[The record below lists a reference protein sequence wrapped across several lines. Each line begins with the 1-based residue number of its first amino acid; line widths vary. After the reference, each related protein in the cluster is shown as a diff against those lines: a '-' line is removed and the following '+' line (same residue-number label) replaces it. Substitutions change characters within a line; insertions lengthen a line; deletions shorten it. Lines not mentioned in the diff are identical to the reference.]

1 MTRHPHHFKISFAL
15 AIAAGSWG
23 IYWLP
28 QRILED
34 GGLTGGW
41 GTISQ
46 MAVGILILS
55 PVAIWRVI
63 KGIVLFIYNRFFKK
77 KKKQCECQNKK
88 EKKYPHKRTG
98 SYNDYGYK
106 AKSGRV
112 YS

>member
-1 MTRHPHHFKISFAL
+1 MNYGEATWWHNGNGSGHRGRLNHKDTEGSWLL
-15 AIAAGSWG
+15 AILISS
-23 IYWLP
+23 I
-28 QRILED
+28 II
-34 GGLTGGW
+34 GLFW
-41 GTISQ
+41 
-46 MAVGILILS
+46 V
-55 PVAIWRVI
+55 IWRVI